1 MLNMQVKFWIV
12 PSCGEFFCLFL
23 LFNLCY
29 MRHVVCRFVAFG
41 CDTYRAV
48 QWVLSSW
55 KRVKL
60 LLHSKEVIVRW
71 KESVNLANKLLNTH
85 ENYIWYMFI
94 SVMGC
99 LHCTARLHGMSFKC
113 SRVAYT
119 CSKNKLQPVPRYLN
133 TFKLTLNAFDFLV
146 SDTYRYRCI
155 YCICIWNRASR
166 YWCAHNL
173 HA

>member
-1 MLNMQVKFWIV
+1 MNCSILWRIF
-12 PSCGEFFCLFL
+12 LF
-23 LFNLCY
+23 
-29 MRHVVCRFVAFG
+29 VS
-41 CDTYRAV
+41 AV
-48 QWVLSSW
+48 QFVLYASCCLPLCCFWLWYLSNGTVGTQFMD
-55 KRVKL
+55 RVKL
-60 LLHSKEVIVRW
+60 LLHSKELLVRW

-85 ENYIWYMFI
+85 EIYIWCMFI

-119 CSKNKLQPVPRYLN
+119 CSKNKLQPVSRYLN